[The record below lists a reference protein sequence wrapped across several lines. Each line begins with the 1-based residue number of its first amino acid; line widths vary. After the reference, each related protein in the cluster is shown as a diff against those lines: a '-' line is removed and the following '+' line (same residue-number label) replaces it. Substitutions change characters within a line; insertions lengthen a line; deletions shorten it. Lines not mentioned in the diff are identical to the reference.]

1 MKARSSRVDCFG
13 GSTTAGVAAGTSSYS
28 TFFSCST
35 ISSALVSL
43 SFISRLLII
52 PLSWHAK
59 QEFLVDL
66 GTGAIVLLKMLLLVS
81 KLRFF

>member
-1 MKARSSRVDCFG
+1 
-13 GSTTAGVAAGTSSYS
+13 
-28 TFFSCST
+28 
-35 ISSALVSL
+35 L

-66 GTGAIVLLKMLLLVS
+66 GFDAIVLLKMLLLVS